1 MLRSAPVSLLGLRPL
16 MPQALRCKLLPLA
29 FVLALGAAACAEP
42 PTAAVNLGSGVRFLP
57 EVADS
62 LNDAGRHPSIVT
74 NPDGLPVVAYFGF
87 DEKLEPGEVPVTRPV
102 GSPSI
107 PGVLLATV
115 SEQGFWTRGAIAM
128 AQEIPNVPIAF
139 DPAFEPSVADLTPD
153 NVTGLA
159 MVADGDT
166 YHAVWGSDAG
176 LYYATGSLDPAT
188 TTQAVV
194 TRVTKTPGFGP
205 SIALVGGEPWISFY
219 SSTSSRGTVQ
229 LAAPNGD
236 SWSNDTI
243 AIAGGCDTCRTAVI
257 DGANGPV
264 VAYSNGGGAVQV
276 ASNDGENGWVSFEV
290 DDAESAAVTVGEG
303 LAGVPTDEGFALS
316 YYARGEVVVGTFTD
330 PGNFSSGTV
339 GQVAEGSATEEGAA
353 TSLAIGSDGSA
364 SVAWADASKGVV
376 FATGQPEDELA
387 PVDTGTSTVDGVY
400 PSLAVT
406 QDGSVS
412 YLAWYATTEADLL
425 VGGFGAFEDVPFA
438 EPSPTPTGPIG
449 TPTGPTAEC
458 APADGSVTVVAQGIA
473 FTEGDCIQA
482 TAGAPFKI
490 EFDNRDEAT
499 QHNIEIFAGEEPT
512 GDTVFSGDLVT
523 GPDQATYDVPAL
535 DVGTHAFNCVV
546 HPTTMI
552 GSIDVSGGAAGGGGQ
567 GGGGGGQ
574 GGGGGGQGGG
584 GGGQGGGGGGQ
595 GGGGATVNLT
605 ASGIAFDTSTIDL
618 PANQPS
624 TIHFVNEDNATQHNI
639 AIYPSAD
646 DLANPLFRGELVTGP
661 GEIDYAVDP
670 LEAGEYY
677 FHCDVHPTMSGT
689 VNVS

>member
-1 MLRSAPVSLLGLRPL
+1 MLRSALVTLLGLRPL
-16 MPQALRCKLLPLA
+16 MHQALRWKLPPLA

-42 PTAAVNLGSGVRFLP
+42 PTATVNLGSGVRFLP

-62 LNDAGRHPSIVT
+62 LNDAGRYPSIVT

-87 DEKLEPGEVPVTRPV
+87 EEKLEPGEVPVTRPV

-115 SEQGFWTRGAIAM
+115 SEQGFWTRGAIAI

-139 DPAFEPSVADLTPD
+139 DPAFVPSVANLTPEK
-153 NVTGLA
+153 VTGLA

-176 LYYATGSLDPAT
+176 VYYATGSLDPAT

-194 TRVTKTPGFGP
+194 TQVTKTPGYGL
-205 SIALVGGEPWISFY
+205 SIGLARGNPAIAFY
-219 SSTSSRGTVQ
+219 TSTSSNARVH
-229 LAAPNGD
+229 LATPDGD
-236 SWSNDTI
+236 TWSDDMI
-243 AIAGGCDTCRTAVI
+243 AEGAGCETCRTAVI
-257 DGANGPV
+257 GGDRPT
-264 VAYSNGGGAVQV
+264 VAYSKGGAGVEV
-276 ASNDGENGWVSFEV
+276 ASNDGENGFVSFEV
-290 DDAESAAVTVGEG
+290 SATGGQG
-303 LAGVPTDEGFALS
+303 LSGVAMDGGIALS
-316 YYARGEVVVGTFTD
+316 YYDAAT
-330 PGNFSSGTV
+330 
-339 GQVAEGSATEEGAA
+339 GQVTIDTVAAAEVPEGSAEGPGAA
-353 TSLAIGSDGSA
+353 TGIALGSDGS
-364 SVAWADASKGVV
+364 VDVTWWDADAGIR
-376 FATGQPEDELA
+376 FATGDPGSLKA
-387 PVDTGTSTVDGVY
+387 VDTGTSTVDGSF
-400 PSLAVT
+400 PSITVNE
-406 QDGSVS
+406 DGSVT
-412 YLAWYATTEADLL
+412 YLAWYATTESDLL
-425 VGGFGAFEDVPFA
+425 IGGYGAFEDVPFA
-438 EPSPTPTGPIG
+438 EPSPTPTGPIS
-449 TPTGPTAEC
+449 TPTGPTAQC
-458 APADGSVTVVAQGIA
+458 TPVADGSVTVVAQGIA

-482 TAGAPFKI
+482 TAGEAFSI

-499 QHNIEIFAGEEPT
+499 QHNIVVFAGEEAT
-512 GDTVFSGDLVT
+512 GDTVFRGELIT

-535 DVGTHAFNCVV
+535 DAGTHAFHCEV

-552 GSIDVSGGAAGGGGQ
+552 GSVEVAEGGGAGGGGGGGGQGGGGQ
-567 GGGGGGQ
+567 GGGGGG
-574 GGGGGGQGGG
+574 GQA
-584 GGGQGGGGGGQ
+584 
-595 GGGGATVNLT
+595 GGGGASVTVT

-639 AIYPSAD
+639 AIFPSAD

>member
-1 MLRSAPVSLLGLRPL
+1 MLRSAPVTLLGLRPL
-16 MPQALRCKLLPLA
+16 MPQALRWKLLPLA

-42 PTAAVNLGSGVRFLP
+42 PTATVNLGSGVRFLP

-62 LNDAGRHPSIVT
+62 LNDAGRYPSIVT

-87 DEKLEPGEVPVTRPV
+87 EEKLEPGEVPVTRPV

-128 AQEIPNVPIAF
+128 NQEIPNVPIAF

-176 LYYATGSLDPAT
+176 VYYATGSLDPAT

-194 TRVTKTPGFGP
+194 TRVTKTAGYGL
-205 SIALVGGEPWISFY
+205 SIALAGGNPAIAFY
-219 SSTSSRGTVQ
+219 TSTSSGARVH
-229 LAAPNGD
+229 LATLNGD
-236 SWSNDTI
+236 TWSDDTI
-243 AIAGGCDTCRTAVI
+243 AEGAGCDTCRTAVI
-257 DGANGPV
+257 GGDQPT
-264 VAYSNGGGAVQV
+264 VAYSKGGAGVEV
-276 ASNDGENGWVSFEV
+276 ASNDGENGFVSFEV
-290 DDAESAAVTVGEG
+290 SATGGQG
-303 LAGVPTDEGFALS
+303 LSGVAMDGGIALS
-316 YYARGEVVVGTFTD
+316 YYDAA
-330 PGNFSSGTV
+330 N
-339 GQVAEGSATEEGAA
+339 GQVTIATRTGDGSVDTFAAAEVPEGSAEGPRAA
-353 TSLAIGSDGSA
+353 TGIALGSDGS
-364 SVAWADASKGVV
+364 VDVTWWDADAGVR
-376 FATGQPEDELA
+376 FATGDPGSLKA
-387 PVDTGTSTVDGVY
+387 VDAGTSTVDGSS
-400 PSLAVT
+400 PSITVNE
-406 QDGSVS
+406 DGSVT
-412 YLAWYATTEADLL
+412 YLAWYATTESDLL
-425 VGGFGAFEDVPFA
+425 VGGYGTFEDVPFA
-438 EPSPTPTGPIG
+438 EPSPTPTGSIG
-449 TPTGPTAEC
+449 GPTGPTAEC
-458 APADGSVTVVAQGIA
+458 TPVLDGSVTVVAQGIA

-482 TAGAPFKI
+482 TAGEAFSI

-512 GDTVFSGDLVT
+512 GETVFSGDLVT
-523 GPDQATYDVPAL
+523 GPDQASYDVPAL
-535 DVGTHAFNCVV
+535 DAGTHAFNCVV

-552 GSIDVSGGAAGGGGQ
+552 GSIEVAEGGGGAGGQGGDGGGSGGGDQ
-567 GGGGGGQ
+567 GGGGGGD
-574 GGGGGGQGGG
+574 GGGDQSGGGS
-584 GGGQGGGGGGQ
+584 
-595 GGGGATVNLT
+595 ANVTVT

-646 DLANPLFRGELVTGP
+646 DLANPLFRGELLTGP
-661 GEIDYAVDP
+661 GEIDYEVDP

-677 FHCDVHPTMSGT
+677 FHCDVHPTMNGT
-689 VNVS
+689 VSVS

>member
-1 MLRSAPVSLLGLRPL
+1 MVRSAPVTLLGLRPL
-16 MPQALRCKLLPLA
+16 MPQALRWKLPPLA

-42 PTAAVNLGSGVRFLP
+42 PTATVNLGSGVRFLP

-62 LNDAGRHPSIVT
+62 LNDAGRYPSVVT

-87 DEKLEPGEVPVTRPV
+87 EEKLEAGEVPVTRPV

-107 PGVLLATV
+107 PGVFLATV
-115 SEQGFWTRGAIAM
+115 SEQGFWTRGAIAIE
-128 AQEIPNVPIAF
+128 QEIPNVPIAF
-139 DPAFEPSVADLTPD
+139 DPAFVPSVANLTPD
-153 NVTGLA
+153 KVTGLA

-176 LYYATGSLDPAT
+176 VYYATGSLDPAT

-194 TRVTKTPGFGP
+194 TQVTKTPGFGP
-205 SIALVGGEPWISFY
+205 SIALVGGEPWIAFY
-219 SSTSSRGTVQ
+219 SSTSSKGTVQ
-229 LAAPNGD
+229 LAALNGD

-243 AIAGGCDTCRTAVI
+243 AEAAGCDTCRTAVI

-264 VAYSNGGGAVQV
+264 VAYSNGGAGVQV
-276 ASNDGENGWVSFEV
+276 ATNDGENGWVSFAV
-290 DDAESAAVTVGEG
+290 DDAESTAVTVGEG
-303 LAGVPTDEGFALS
+303 LSGVATEDGFALS
-316 YYARGEVVVGTFTD
+316 FYERDEVAVGTFKD
-330 PGNFSSGTV
+330 PGNGAFGTV
-339 GQVAEGSATEEGAA
+339 GKVAEGSATEAGAA
-353 TSLAIGSDGSA
+353 TSLAIGADGTIYTAWVDDSD
-364 SVAWADASKGVV
+364 GVV
-376 FATGQPEDELA
+376 FATGEAGSSEPI
-387 PVDTGTSTVDGVY
+387 DTGTSTVDGVA
-400 PSLAVT
+400 PSLTVT
-406 QDGSVS
+406 EDGSVA

-425 VGGFGAFEDVPFA
+425 VGGYGAFEDVPFA
-438 EPSPTPTGPIG
+438 EPSPTPTGPVT
-449 TPTGPTAEC
+449 TPSAPPTEC
-458 APADGSVTVVAQGIA
+458 TPVQNGSVAVVAQGIA

-482 TAGAPFKI
+482 AAGEPFSI
-490 EFDNRDEAT
+490 EFDNQDEAT

-535 DVGTHAFNCVV
+535 DAGTHAFNCVV

-552 GSIDVSGGAAGGGGQ
+552 GSIEVAE
-567 GGGGGGQ
+567 GGGGGQ
-574 GGGGGGQGGG
+574 GGGGGGGQGGGGG

-595 GGGGATVNLT
+595 GGGGATVNVT

-646 DLANPLFRGELVTGP
+646 DLANPLFRGELLTGP

-670 LEAGEYY
+670 LEAGKYY
-677 FHCDVHPTMSGT
+677 FRCDVHPTMNGT

>member
-1 MLRSAPVSLLGLRPL
+1 MLSSAPVTLLGLRPL
-16 MPQALRCKLLPLA
+16 MPQALRRKLLPLA

-42 PTAAVNLGSGVRFLP
+42 PTATVNLGSGVRFLP

-62 LNDAGRHPSIVT
+62 LNDAGLYPSIVT

-87 DEKLEPGEVPVTRPV
+87 EEKLEPGEVPITRPV

-107 PGVLLATV
+107 PGILLATV

-139 DPAFEPSVADLTPD
+139 DPAFEPSVANLTPD
-153 NVTGLA
+153 RVTGLA

-176 LYYATGSLDPAT
+176 VFYATGSLDPAT

-194 TRVTKTPGFGP
+194 TQVTKTPGFGP
-205 SIALVGGEPWISFY
+205 SIALVGGQPWIAFY
-219 SSTSSRGTVQ
+219 SSTSSSATVQ
-229 LAAPNGD
+229 LATPNVD
-236 SWSNDTI
+236 SWSNDSI
-243 AIAGGCDTCRTAVI
+243 AVARGCDTCRTAVI

-264 VAYSNGGGAVQV
+264 VAYSNGGGGVQV
-276 ASNDGENGWVSFEV
+276 ASNDGENGWVSFEI
-290 DDAESAAVTVGEG
+290 DDAESTAVTVGEG
-303 LAGVPTDEGFALS
+303 LAGVSTEDGFALS
-316 YYARGEVVVGTFTD
+316 YYARDQVTIATFD
-330 PGNFSSGTV
+330 AQGNFASDAAGEISD
-339 GQVAEGSATEEGAA
+339 GSATERGAG
-353 TSLAIGSDGSA
+353 TSLAVAPDGTFY
-364 SVAWADASKGVV
+364 VAWVDASDGVV
-376 FATGQPEDELA
+376 FGTGDLGSSI
-387 PVDTGTSTVDGVY
+387 DTGTSTVDGAF
-400 PSLAVT
+400 PSVAVSE
-406 QDGSVS
+406 DGSVT

-425 VGGFGAFEDVPFA
+425 VGGYGAFEDVPFA
-438 EPSPTPTGPIG
+438 EPSPTPTGPITSPSAPPSECTPLQDG
-449 TPTGPTAEC
+449 T
-458 APADGSVTVVAQGIA
+458 VTVVAQGIA

-482 TAGAPFKI
+482 AAGEAFSI
-490 EFDNRDEAT
+490 EFDNRDEGT
-499 QHNIEIFAGEEPT
+499 QHNIDIFSGEEPT

-535 DVGTHAFNCVV
+535 DAGTHAFNCVV

-552 GSIDVSGGAAGGGGQ
+552 GSIEVAEGGEAAE

-584 GGGQGGGGGGQ
+584 GGGQGGGGGA
-595 GGGGATVNLT
+595 ATANVT

-661 GEIDYAVDP
+661 DEIDYAVDP

-677 FHCDVHPTMSGT
+677 FHCDVHPTMNGS
-689 VNVS
+689 VDVS